1 MWDFLVQQVINQI
14 AKYFDTFAIFCGAI
28 IVATGFFITQILAR
42 FFKEPN
48 TTWKWIITYIISI
61 AASLIGYIF
70 NLGIFEPL
78 NIVQA
83 FIVAVGTGLVAGGL
97 YEIPFVQAILEKL
110 GIRIS
115 KDMRDKLNKDKIG

>member
-1 MWDFLVQQVINQI
+1 MWDFLIQQVINQI

-28 IVATGFFITQILAR
+28 IFVTGFIITQILAR

-48 TTWKWIITYIISI
+48 TTWKWVITYIV
-61 AASLIGYIF
+61 AFGASVVGYLF

-78 NIVQA
+78 NIIQA
-83 FIVAVGTGLVAGGL
+83 FVVAIGTGLVAGGL
-97 YEIPFVQAILEKL
+97 YEIPVVQAILERL

-115 KDMRDKLNKDKIG
+115 KEMRDKLNKDKVG